1 MIIALESLYNLQI
14 DPSLGRMRRKSILFT
29 YISLEVW
36 CLCAFVQRQ
45 KQSGTQPSSPSTGFQ
60 KKCFCEVQIPATG
73 RTEKSGSIA
82 VLI

>member
-1 MIIALESLYNLQI
+1 MIIALKSLYNLQI

-45 KQSGTQPSSPSTGFQ
+45 K
-60 KKCFCEVQIPATG
+60 
-73 RTEKSGSIA
+73 
-82 VLI
+82 